1 MNEELFFSSTRSNIE
16 SLSSSTP
23 LISVIP
29 IKKLKGLFCG
39 LFCYSHRLCHM
50 FYSLY
55 SEF

>member
-16 SLSSSTP
+16 SLSSSTR